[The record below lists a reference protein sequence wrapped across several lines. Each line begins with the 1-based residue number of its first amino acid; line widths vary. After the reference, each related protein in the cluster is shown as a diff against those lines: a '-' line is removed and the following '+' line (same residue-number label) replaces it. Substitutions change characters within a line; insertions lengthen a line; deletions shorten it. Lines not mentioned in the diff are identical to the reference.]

1 MNNYA
6 LGNFR
11 KLNISQEQDLKKLQ
25 FSDQDVLTKEED
37 LRTRSANLDKAGVFA
52 THPKIKV
59 FITLKDINGNLHKI
73 QAVVFKHENDM
84 VVLKSGLGIPV
95 KVIYSVDF
103 F

>member
-11 KLNISQEQDLKKLQ
+11 KLIISQEDDLKKLQ
-25 FSDQDVLTKEED
+25 FSDSDVLIKEED
-37 LRTRSANLDKAGVFA
+37 LRTRSTNLDKAGVFS

-59 FITLKDINGNLHKI
+59 FITLKDINGDLFKF
-73 QAVVFKHENDM
+73 QAFVYNHENEI
-84 VVLKSGLGIPV
+84 VILKSGLRIPV
-95 KVIYSVDF
+95 KTIYSVDF